1 MDHMELI
8 KALIVFGADV
18 EIHNDLGE
26 TPGLIAART
35 SKGEREEREEGGK
48 REDGGE
54 GETPGLKASRT
65 SKGERDWGE
74 GSRGKGIE

>member
-1 MDHMELI
+1 MDHIELI

-35 SKGEREEREEGGK
+35 SKGKGG
-48 REDGGE
+48 RRDGE
-54 GETPGLKASRT
+54 N
-65 SKGERDWGE
+65 
-74 GSRGKGIE
+74 I

>member
-1 MDHMELI
+1 MELI

-35 SKGEREEREEGGK
+35 SKGKRDERDGK
-48 REDGGE
+48 RY
-54 GETPGLKASRT
+54 LNCRMM
-65 SKGERDWGE
+65 
-74 GSRGKGIE
+74 RGQVLGQRGIQRLD

>member
-1 MDHMELI
+1 MFDFVHQLDHIELI

-35 SKGEREEREEGGK
+35 SKGKGLRRYK
-48 REDGGE
+48 RSWSVYKILFYS
-54 GETPGLKASRT
+54 PFM
-65 SKGERDWGE
+65 
-74 GSRGKGIE
+74 

>member
-1 MDHMELI
+1 MELI

-35 SKGEREEREEGGK
+35 SKGKRDMKDGK
-48 REDGGE
+48 RDINC
-54 GETPGLKASRT
+54 KVYRS
-65 SKGERDWGE
+65 
-74 GSRGKGIE
+74 

>member
-35 SKGEREEREEGGK
+35 SKGEGRREGGHK
-48 REDGGE
+48 E
-54 GETPGLKASRT
+54 G
-65 SKGERDWGE
+65 
-74 GSRGKGIE
+74 